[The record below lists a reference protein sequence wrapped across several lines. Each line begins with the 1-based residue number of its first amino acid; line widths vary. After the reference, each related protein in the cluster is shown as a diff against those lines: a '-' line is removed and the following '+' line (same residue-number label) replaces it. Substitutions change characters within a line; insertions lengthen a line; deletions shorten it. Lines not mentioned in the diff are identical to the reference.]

1 MCVVYVCT
9 YISLGSHLLSLS
21 NNSKSC
27 TNIYVFYVK
36 RNVSSSPPL
45 LGQSQQQITMKCR
58 ESFLLTWNSV
68 VSHQMKML
76 FDISG
81 FVWLVK
87 YFEKF
92 YSILKLYD
100 DRRCL
105 LFQCNLNV
113 RHYVQLCKDICFR
126 IYVKFAYRYII
137 HDKPVRLKCS
147 N

>member
-1 MCVVYVCT
+1 MISNSCIDNLKITQINLETYLITIYQLFIIQIQNTRRNSESILFDVRKQLLQNVSYMCVVYVCT

-81 FVWLVK
+81 FV
-87 YFEKF
+87 
-92 YSILKLYD
+92 
-100 DRRCL
+100 
-105 LFQCNLNV
+105 
-113 RHYVQLCKDICFR
+113 
-126 IYVKFAYRYII
+126 
-137 HDKPVRLKCS
+137 
-147 N
+147 

>member
-27 TNIYVFYVK
+27 TNISVFYVK
-36 RNVSSSPPL
+36 RNVSSSPPPL

-81 FVWLVK
+81 FVWLLK

-92 YSILKLYD
+92 YCHLVLTKWLSQITT
-100 DRRCL
+100 
-105 LFQCNLNV
+105 FN
-113 RHYVQLCKDICFR
+113 YVKTYVDNR
-126 IYVKFAYRYII
+126 IYVKFTYRYII
-137 HDKPVRLKCS
+137 LDKPVRVKCS

>member
-1 MCVVYVCT
+1 MISNSCIDNLKITQINLETYLITIYHLFIIQIQNTRRNSESILFDVRKQLLQNVSYMCVVYVCT

-81 FVWLVK
+81 FV
-87 YFEKF
+87 
-92 YSILKLYD
+92 
-100 DRRCL
+100 
-105 LFQCNLNV
+105 
-113 RHYVQLCKDICFR
+113 
-126 IYVKFAYRYII
+126 
-137 HDKPVRLKCS
+137 
-147 N
+147 

>member
-1 MCVVYVCT
+1 MH
-9 YISLGSHLLSLS
+9 YISLSSHILSLS

-81 FVWLVK
+81 FVWQFK
-87 YFEKF
+87 CFEKF
-92 YSILKLYD
+92 YSIWNCMMTD
-100 DRRCL
+100 GAFCFNSIWTRCTT
-105 LFQCNLNV
+105 FNYAKTYLN
-113 RHYVQLCKDICFR
+113 IR
-126 IYVKFAYRYII
+126 IYVKSTYRCIVL
-137 HDKPVRLKCS
+137 DKPVRVKCS

>member
-27 TNIYVFYVK
+27 TNISVFYVK

-81 FVWLVK
+81 FVWLLK

-92 YSILKLYD
+92 
-100 DRRCL
+100 
-105 LFQCNLNV
+105 QCHLVLTKWLSQITGATFN
-113 RHYVQLCKDICFR
+113 YVKTYVDIT
-126 IYVKFAYRYII
+126 IYVKYTYTYRCII
-137 HDKPVRLKCS
+137 LYKPVRVKCS

>member
-1 MCVVYVCT
+1 MH
-9 YISLGSHLLSLS
+9 YISLGSHILSFS

-27 TNIYVFYVK
+27 TNISVFYVK
-36 RNVSSSPPL
+36 RNVSSSPPPL

-81 FVWLVK
+81 FVWLLK

-92 YSILKLYD
+92 YCHLVLTKWLSQITT
-100 DRRCL
+100 
-105 LFQCNLNV
+105 FN
-113 RHYVQLCKDICFR
+113 YVKTYVDNR
-126 IYVKFAYRYII
+126 IYVKFTYRYII
-137 HDKPVRLKCS
+137 LDKPVRVKCS